1 MQTPSFD
8 FVMIHVS
15 DLDASLNFFTNV
27 LGFERVTEGD
37 GPGFRHLTGKGGIQF
52 GLMQADG
59 QRGKP
64 GDIEIYVK
72 TDDINAMREAI
83 IGKGVAAGP
92 MMNRPFGQIVPLPT
106 APDGITVIAMG
117 DPVAE

>member
-15 DLDASLNFFTNV
+15 DLEASLNFFTNV
-27 LGFERVTEGD
+27 LGFERIAEGD
-37 GPGFRHLTGKGGIQF
+37 GPGFRQLTGKGGIEF

-59 QRGKP
+59 QRAKP

-72 TDDINAMREAI
+72 TDDIHAMREAI

-92 MMNRPFGQIVPLPT
+92 VMDRPFGQIVPLPT
-106 APDGITVIAMG
+106 VPDGVRVIAMG
-117 DPVAE
+117 NPAK